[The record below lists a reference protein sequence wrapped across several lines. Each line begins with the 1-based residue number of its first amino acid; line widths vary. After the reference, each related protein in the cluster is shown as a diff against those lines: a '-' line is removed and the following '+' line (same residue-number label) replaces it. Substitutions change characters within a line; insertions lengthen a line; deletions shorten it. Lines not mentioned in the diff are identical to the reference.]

1 MKTKSHAVATLIAF
15 AVSGFAFGG
24 AETGNWKRK
33 GTDVVAVSVKD
44 GGLYCKITS
53 GSKVGF
59 EMCHGMKNVGGDV
72 WKGKTMKHP
81 SMPSFMT
88 FNGTVT
94 ITGDKLEIKGCA
106 IGNGMCDKE
115 VWTRIQ

>member
-1 MKTKSHAVATLIAF
+1 MKSKSMLILAIIGLGIGTI
-15 AVSGFAFGG
+15 AIAGN
-24 AETGNWKRK
+24 ETGNWKRK
-33 GTDVVAVSVKD
+33 NGDLVSVSVKD

-59 EMCHGMKNVGGDV
+59 EMCHGMKSAGTDV

-81 SMPSFMT
+81 SMPGFMT

-94 ITGDKLEIKGCA
+94 VTGDKLEIKGCA
-106 IGNGMCDKE
+106 VGNGMCDKE
-115 VWTRIQ
+115 VWTRQN